1 VNGAPP
7 RARAP
12 QLLWIAAS
20 IVALV
25 AGALTFRQVAAAS
38 AARLPLDLVTDRLGG
53 AMVDHAIRVRD
64 GLPTYCEPD
73 DRFMPVVYTPLYYHL
88 AAATMRVVADPLV
101 ACRATALGLVTLA
114 ALALALFAWRTTR
127 SAWAGASVL
136 LLAAA
141 GDRACEFFYDAPRTD
156 PAAAL
161 FAALAVVAAATFTR
175 PRSGLV
181 VGALLCLAFWGKQ
194 STALFSAAFC
204 ALLLLENWRRALV
217 AGATFGAL
225 TAASVWAENVATGGW
240 FWRQAIA
247 LTSEH
252 DLPFERLKETLAQDW
267 LGPLLPS
274 LIGVALV
281 ALALFT
287 GRRSSPSPVDAAAP
301 TEADAPAAAPGRDAR
316 RRLVILFLGAVA
328 MALFTTVSRTRTG
341 ATAKILIPIVL
352 LLAAL
357 LPMGAWWIE
366 ARCAGAPRG
375 RLLGALAR
383 LGVAAVLALAWF
395 PVERALPTA
404 EQEARWK
411 ELLAVVDSHAAK
423 GQVWLSPWGYVTTRI
438 PGQSM
443 RPTMLALEDW
453 LGVRGKSTG
462 NAPPPKLVAAIERG
476 EFAAILF
483 PSRGKNRWFR
493 PEIDRAYRLERE
505 LEPMTVG
512 VEDNELRLGVFVPKV
527 KR

>member
-1 VNGAPP
+1 VNGASP

-12 QLLWIAAS
+12 QLLWLAAS
-20 IVALV
+20 LVALI
-25 AGALTFRQVAAAS
+25 AGVLTFRQVAAAS
-38 AARLPLDLVTDRLGG
+38 AARLPMDLVTDRLGG

-64 GLPTYCEPD
+64 GLQTYCEPD

-101 ACRATALGLVTLA
+101 ACRATALGLVALA
-114 ALALALFAWRTTR
+114 ALALALLAWRTTR
-127 SAWAGASVL
+127 SAWVGASVL

-161 FAALAVVAAATFTR
+161 FAVLAVGAAAMFKR
-175 PRSGLV
+175 PRSGV
-181 VGALLCLAFWGKQ
+181 AIGALLCLAFWGKQ

-225 TAASVWAENVATGGW
+225 TAASVWAENVATDGW

-247 LTSEH
+247 LTSGH
-252 DLPFERLKETLAQDW
+252 DLPFERLKETFVQDW

-281 ALALFT
+281 AVALFA
-287 GRRSSPSPVDAAAP
+287 GRRAGSPPANAAAP
-301 TEADAPAAAPGRDAR
+301 VAAPVAAPGRDAR
-316 RRLVILFLGAVA
+316 RRLVVLFFGTVA

-341 ATAKILIPIVL
+341 VTAKILIPIVL

-404 EQEARWK
+404 EQEAHWK

-462 NAPPPKLVAAIERG
+462 NPLPPKLVAAIERG
-476 EFAAILF
+476 EFAAIIF

>member
-1 VNGAPP
+1 MNGAPP

-20 IVALV
+20 IVALI

-38 AARLPLDLVTDRLGG
+38 AARLPMDLVTDRLGG

-64 GLPTYCEPD
+64 GLPTFCEPD

-88 AAATMRVVADPLV
+88 AAAAMHVVADPLR
-101 ACRATALGLVTLA
+101 ACRATALGLVALA

-127 SAWAGASVL
+127 SAWVGASVL

-161 FAALAVVAAATFTR
+161 FAAVAIVAAATFTR
-175 PRSGLV
+175 PRSGIV

-225 TAASVWAENVATGGW
+225 TGLSVWAENVATGGW

-247 LTSEH
+247 LTGEH
-252 DLPFERLKETLAQDW
+252 DLPFDRLKETLAQDW

-281 ALALFT
+281 AAALFAP
-287 GRRSSPSPVDAAAP
+287 RRAAP
-301 TEADAPAAAPGRDAR
+301 DGDAR
-316 RRLVILFLGAVA
+316 RRLRILFLGTLA

-404 EQEARWK
+404 EQTKQWK
-411 ELLAVVDSHAAK
+411 ELLAVVDAYSAK
-423 GQVWLSPWGYVTTRI
+423 GQVWLYPWGYVTTRM

-443 RPTMLALEDW
+443 RPMQLALEDW
-453 LGVRGKSTG
+453 LGVRGKTTG
-462 NAPPPKLVAAIERG
+462 NPPPPKLVAAIERG
-476 EFAAILF
+476 EFAAIIA
-483 PSRGKNRWFR
+483 PARAKARWPR
-493 PEIDRAYRLERE
+493 PVIDRAYQLDHE
-505 LEPMTVG
+505 LAPMTVG
-512 VEDNELRLGVFVPKV
+512 VEDNELRLGVFVPKAG
-527 KR
+527 R

>member
-20 IVALV
+20 IVALI
-25 AGALTFRQVAAAS
+25 AGGLTFRQVAAAS
-38 AARLPLDLVTDRLGG
+38 AARLPMDLVTDRLGG

-64 GLPTYCEPD
+64 GLPTFSEPD

-101 ACRATALGLVTLA
+101 ACRATALGLVALA

-127 SAWAGASVL
+127 SAWVGASVL

-161 FAALAVVAAATFTR
+161 FAALAVVTAATFPR
-175 PRSGLV
+175 PRSGVV
-181 VGALLCLAFWGKQ
+181 VGALLGLAFWGKQ

-217 AGATFGAL
+217 AGASFGAL

-247 LTSEH
+247 LSSEH

-281 ALALFT
+281 AVALFT
-287 GRRSSPSPVDAAAP
+287 GRRSGPSPADAAAP
-301 TEADAPAAAPGRDAR
+301 SEAVAPGRDAR
-316 RRLVILFLGAVA
+316 RRLFVLFLGTVA

-395 PVERALPTA
+395 PVERALPSA
-404 EQEARWK
+404 EQTAQWK
-411 ELLAVVDSHAAK
+411 ELLALVDSYSAK
-423 GQVWLSPWGYVTTRI
+423 GQVWLYPWGYVTTRI

-443 RPTMLALEDW
+443 RPMQLALEDW
-453 LGVRGKSTG
+453 LGVRGKTTG
-462 NAPPPKLVAAIERG
+462 NPPPPKLVAAIERG
-476 EFAAILF
+476 DFAAIIA
-483 PSRGKNRWFR
+483 PSRAKARWPR
-493 PEIDRAYRLERE
+493 PSIDRAYRLERE

>member
-1 VNGAPP
+1 MSTAPP
-7 RARAP
+7 RARA
-12 QLLWIAAS
+12 LEIAWIVAS
-20 IVALV
+20 LVALV

-38 AARLPLDLVTDRLGG
+38 GQRLHLDLVTDRLGG
-53 AMVDHAIRVRD
+53 AMVDHAVRVRD

-88 AAATMRVVADPLV
+88 AAATMAVVADPLV
-101 ACRATALGLVTLA
+101 ACRATALGLVALA

-127 SAWAGASVL
+127 SAWVGASVL

-161 FAALAVVAAATFTR
+161 FAVLAVVAAATFRR
-175 PRSGLV
+175 PRSGIAIGV
-181 VGALLCLAFWGKQ
+181 LLALAFWGKQ
-194 STALFSAAFC
+194 STTLFAAAFC
-204 ALLLLENWRRALV
+204 GLLLLENWRRALI
-217 AGATFGAL
+217 AGATFAGLVAS
-225 TAASVWAENVATGGW
+225 SVWLENLATGGW
-240 FWRQAIA
+240 FWREAIA
-247 LTSEH
+247 LSSEH
-252 DLPFERLKETLAQDW
+252 DLPLDRLKETLAQDW

-274 LIGVALV
+274 LLGVALV
-281 ALALFT
+281 AVALFARNKPT
-287 GRRSSPSPVDAAAP
+287 AEPADGSAAAP
-301 TEADAPAAAPGRDAR
+301 APGRDAR
-316 RRLVILFLGAVA
+316 RRLAVVFAGTVA

-341 ATAKILIPIVL
+341 ATAKILIPIAL

-366 ARCAGAPRG
+366 ARCASRARG
-375 RLLGALAR
+375 RLLGTFAR
-383 LGVAAVLALAWF
+383 LGLAAVLGLAWF

-404 EQEARWK
+404 EQTARWK
-411 ELLAVVDSHAAK
+411 ELLAIVDSYAAK
-423 GQVWLSPWGYVTTRI
+423 GQVWLSPWGYATTRM

-453 LGVRGKSTG
+453 LGVRGKTTG
-462 NAPPPKLVAAIERG
+462 NPLPPKLVAAIERG

-527 KR
+527 HR